1 MITNR
6 IQLLCA
12 KPKIPVNRINNNAEL
27 ATVPIKIQ
35 GLNLPHLVL
44 ILSTIFPKTG
54 SITNS
59 TILTKTINA
68 VINPI
73 NLSAT
78 E

>member
-1 MITNR
+1 MITNKIAKR

-12 KPKIPVNRINNNAEL
+12 KPKIPVKRISSNAAL

-44 ILSTIFPKTG
+44 VLSTMFPNTG

-59 TILTKTINA
+59 TI
-68 VINPI
+68 
-73 NLSAT
+73 SY
-78 E
+78 